1 MTSASIHQFKHWLK
15 FHPNS
20 RIRNVFFILK
30 DLRSAE
36 LPTPQILNR
45 CLYQAHKLVANMVS
59 GFTRFFYWTP
69 TFKGRIAQC
78 GKHLYLYG
86 GLPFVSGPLQISI
99 GDNCRI
105 SGHSTFSGC
114 TQPLEGLE
122 HPLLSIGNNV
132 DIGWQSTI
140 AVGGKVIISDNVRI
154 AGGAFL
160 FGYSGHPLDAKR
172 RAAGEGDD
180 PQQIGD
186 IVLEQD
192 VWLGTNVTIKGGVTI
207 GEGAVVAAG
216 SVVTK
221 NIPSF
226 SIAAGN
232 PARVVGQIKS
242 EEVTKSDAFDS
253 FDSFETR
260 GGDHA

>member
-1 MTSASIHQFKHWLK
+1 MTLASIHQFKHWLK

-30 DLRSAE
+30 NIRSAE
-36 LPTPQILNR
+36 LPTPKVFNR
-45 CLYQAHKLVANMVS
+45 ALYQVHKLIVNIIGGV
-59 GFTRFFYWTP
+59 TRFCYWTP
-69 TFKGRIAQC
+69 AFKGRVAQC
-78 GKHLYLYG
+78 GKRLYLYG

-99 GDNCRI
+99 GDDCRV
-105 SGHSTFSGC
+105 SGHTTFSGC

-140 AVGGKVIISDNVRI
+140 AVGKRVIISDNVRI

-172 RAAGEGDD
+172 RAQGEGDD

-186 IVLEQD
+186 IILEQD
-192 VWLGTNVTIKGGVTI
+192 IWLGTNVTVKAETSLVKALWLLP
-207 GEGAVVAAG
+207 AV
-216 SVVTK
+216 S
-221 NIPSF
+221 
-226 SIAAGN
+226 
-232 PARVVGQIKS
+232 
-242 EEVTKSDAFDS
+242 
-253 FDSFETR
+253 
-260 GGDHA
+260 

>member
-1 MTSASIHQFKHWLK
+1 MTLASIHQFKHWLK

-30 DLRSAE
+30 NIRSAE
-36 LPTPQILNR
+36 LPTPKVFNR
-45 CLYQAHKLVANMVS
+45 ALYQVHKLIVNIIGGV
-59 GFTRFFYWTP
+59 TRFCYWTP
-69 TFKGRIAQC
+69 AFKGRVAQC
-78 GKHLYLYG
+78 GKRLYLYG

-99 GDNCRI
+99 GDDCRV
-105 SGHSTFSGC
+105 SGHTTFSGC

-140 AVGGKVIISDNVRI
+140 AVGKRVIISDNVRI

-172 RAAGEGDD
+172 RAQGEGDD

-186 IVLEQD
+186 IILEQD
-192 VWLGTNVTIKGGVTI
+192 VWLGTNVTVKGGVTI

-221 NIPSF
+221 SIPAF
-226 SIAAGN
+226 AIAAGN

-242 EEVTKSDAFDS
+242 VEVTESDVFDS
-253 FDSFETR
+253 LETH

>member
-1 MTSASIHQFKHWLK
+1 MTLASIHQFKHWLK

-30 DLRSAE
+30 NIRSAE
-36 LPTPQILNR
+36 LPTPKVFNR
-45 CLYQAHKLVANMVS
+45 ALYQVHKLIVNIIGGV
-59 GFTRFFYWTP
+59 TRFCYWTP
-69 TFKGRIAQC
+69 AFKGRVAQC
-78 GKHLYLYG
+78 GKRLYLYG

-99 GDNCRI
+99 GDDCRV
-105 SGHSTFSGC
+105 SGHTTFSGC

-140 AVGGKVIISDNVRI
+140 AVGKRVIISDNVRI

-172 RAAGEGDD
+172 RAQGEGDD

-186 IVLEQD
+186 IILEQD
-192 VWLGTNVTIKGGVTI
+192 IWLGTNVTVKGGVII

-221 NIPSF
+221 SIPAF
-226 SIAAGN
+226 AIAAGN

-242 EEVTKSDAFDS
+242 VEVTESDVFDS
-253 FDSFETR
+253 LETH

>member
-30 DLRSAE
+30 YLRSAE

-45 CLYQAHKLVANMVS
+45 WLYQAHKLVANMVS

-122 HPLLSIGNNV
+122 HPLLSIGSNV

-242 EEVTKSDAFDS
+242 EEVKKSDA

>member
-30 DLRSAE
+30 NIRSAE
-36 LPTPQILNR
+36 LPTPQIFNR
-45 CLYQAHKLVANMVS
+45 ALYHVHKLIVNMIGGV
-59 GFTRFFYWTP
+59 TRFCYWTP
-69 TFKGRIAQC
+69 VFKGRVAQC
-78 GKHLYLYG
+78 GKRLYLYG

-99 GDNCRI
+99 GDDCRV
-105 SGHSTFSGC
+105 SGHTTFSGC
-114 TQPLEGLE
+114 TQPIEGLE

-140 AVGGKVIISDNVRI
+140 AVGKRVVISDNVRV

-172 RAAGEGDD
+172 RAQGEGDD

-186 IVLEQD
+186 IILEQD
-192 VWLGTNVTIKGGVTI
+192 VWLGTNVTVKGGVTI
-207 GEGAVVAAG
+207 GEGAVIAAG

-221 NIPSF
+221 SIPAF

-242 EEVTKSDAFDS
+242 VEVTESDVFDS
-253 FDSFETR
+253 LETH

>member
-1 MTSASIHQFKHWLK
+1 MTLASIHQFKHWLK

-30 DLRSAE
+30 NIRSAE
-36 LPTPQILNR
+36 LPTPKVFNR
-45 CLYQAHKLVANMVS
+45 ALYQVHKLIVNIIGGV
-59 GFTRFFYWTP
+59 TRFCYWTP
-69 TFKGRIAQC
+69 AFKGRVAQC
-78 GKHLYLYG
+78 GKRLYLYG

-99 GDNCRI
+99 GDDCRV
-105 SGHSTFSGC
+105 SGHTTFSGC

-140 AVGGKVIISDNVRI
+140 AVGKRVIISDNVRI

-172 RAAGEGDD
+172 RAQGEGDD

-186 IVLEQD
+186 IILEQD
-192 VWLGTNVTIKGGVTI
+192 VWLGTNVTVKGGVTI
-207 GEGAVVAAG
+207 GEGAVIAAG

-221 NIPSF
+221 SIPAF
-226 SIAAGN
+226 AIAAGN

-242 EEVTKSDAFDS
+242 VEVTESDVFDS
-253 FDSFETR
+253 LETH

>member
-1 MTSASIHQFKHWLK
+1 MNI
-15 FHPNS
+15 
-20 RIRNVFFILK
+20 IGGI
-30 DLRSAE
+30 
-36 LPTPQILNR
+36 
-45 CLYQAHKLVANMVS
+45 
-59 GFTRFFYWTP
+59 TRFCYWTP
-69 TFKGRIAQC
+69 AFKGRVAQC
-78 GKHLYLYG
+78 GKRLYLYG

-99 GDNCRI
+99 GDDCRV
-105 SGHSTFSGC
+105 SGHTTFSGC

-140 AVGGKVIISDNVRI
+140 AVGKRVIISDNVRI

-172 RAAGEGDD
+172 RAQGEGDD

-186 IVLEQD
+186 IILEQD
-192 VWLGTNVTIKGGVTI
+192 VWLGTNVTVKGGVTI

-221 NIPSF
+221 SIPAF
-226 SIAAGN
+226 AIAAGN

-242 EEVTKSDAFDS
+242 VEVTESDVFYS
-253 FDSFETR
+253 LETH

>member
-1 MTSASIHQFKHWLK
+1 MTLASIHQFKHWLK

-30 DLRSAE
+30 NIRSAE
-36 LPTPQILNR
+36 LPTPKVFNR
-45 CLYQAHKLVANMVS
+45 ALYQVHKLIVNIIGGV
-59 GFTRFFYWTP
+59 TRFCYWTP
-69 TFKGRIAQC
+69 AFKGRVAQC
-78 GKHLYLYG
+78 GKRLYLYG

-99 GDNCRI
+99 GDDCRV
-105 SGHSTFSGC
+105 SGHTTFSGC

-140 AVGGKVIISDNVRI
+140 AVGKRVIISDNVRI

-172 RAAGEGDD
+172 RAQGEGDD

-186 IVLEQD
+186 IILEQD
-192 VWLGTNVTIKGGVTI
+192 VWLGTNVAVKGGVTI

-221 NIPSF
+221 SIPAF
-226 SIAAGN
+226 AIAAGN

-242 EEVTKSDAFDS
+242 VEVTESDVFDS
-253 FDSFETR
+253 LETH

>member
-114 TQPLEGLE
+114 TQPLECLE
-122 HPLLSIGNNV
+122 HPLLSIGSNV

-242 EEVTKSDAFDS
+242 EEVKKSDA

>member
-1 MTSASIHQFKHWLK
+1 M
-15 FHPNS
+15 
-20 RIRNVFFILK
+20 
-30 DLRSAE
+30 
-36 LPTPQILNR
+36 
-45 CLYQAHKLVANMVS
+45 
-59 GFTRFFYWTP
+59 
-69 TFKGRIAQC
+69 
-78 GKHLYLYG
+78 
-86 GLPFVSGPLQISI
+86 
-99 GDNCRI
+99 
-105 SGHSTFSGC
+105 
-114 TQPLEGLE
+114 
-122 HPLLSIGNNV
+122 
-132 DIGWQSTI
+132 
-140 AVGGKVIISDNVRI
+140 GGKVIISDNVRI

-242 EEVTKSDAFDS
+242 EEVTKSD
-253 FDSFETR
+253 SFETR

>member
-1 MTSASIHQFKHWLK
+1 MTLASIHQFKHWLK

-30 DLRSAE
+30 NIRSAE
-36 LPTPQILNR
+36 LPTPKVFNR
-45 CLYQAHKLVANMVS
+45 ALYQVHKLIVNIIGGV
-59 GFTRFFYWTP
+59 TRFCYWTP
-69 TFKGRIAQC
+69 ALKGRVAQC
-78 GKHLYLYG
+78 GKRLYLYG

-99 GDNCRI
+99 GDDCRV
-105 SGHSTFSGC
+105 SGHTTFSGC

-140 AVGGKVIISDNVRI
+140 AVGKRVVISDNVRI

-172 RAAGEGDD
+172 RAQGEGDD

-186 IVLEQD
+186 IILEQD
-192 VWLGTNVTIKGGVTI
+192 VWLGTNVTVKGGVTI

-221 NIPSF
+221 SIPAF
-226 SIAAGN
+226 AIAAGN

-242 EEVTKSDAFDS
+242 VEVTESDVFDS
-253 FDSFETR
+253 LETH

>member
-1 MTSASIHQFKHWLK
+1 MTSVSIHQFKHWLK

-30 DLRSAE
+30 DIRSTE
-36 LPTPQILNR
+36 LPTPQVLNR
-45 CLYQAHKLVANMVS
+45 CLYQAHKLVVNLVS

-69 TFKGRIAQC
+69 AFKGRVAQC
-78 GKHLYLYG
+78 GKRLYLYG
-86 GLPFVSGPLQISI
+86 GLPFVSGPVQITI

-105 SGHSTFSGC
+105 SGHTTFSGC

-140 AVGGKVIISDNVRI
+140 AVGGKVVISDNVRI

-172 RAAGEGDD
+172 RALGEGDD
-180 PQQIGD
+180 PQQIGN
-186 IVLEQD
+186 IILEQD
-192 VWLGTNVTIKGGVTI
+192 VWLGTNVTVKGGVTI
-207 GEGAVVAAG
+207 GEGAVIAAG

-221 NIPSF
+221 NVPAF
-226 SIAAGN
+226 AIAGGN

-242 EEVTKSDAFDS
+242 VEVTESDVFDS
-253 FDSFETR
+253 LETH

>member
-1 MTSASIHQFKHWLK
+1 MTLASIHQFKHWLK

-30 DLRSAE
+30 NIRSAE
-36 LPTPQILNR
+36 LPTPKVFNR
-45 CLYQAHKLVANMVS
+45 ALYQVHKLIVNIIGGV
-59 GFTRFFYWTP
+59 TRFCYWTP
-69 TFKGRIAQC
+69 AFKGRVAQC
-78 GKHLYLYG
+78 GKRLYLYG

-99 GDNCRI
+99 GDDCRV
-105 SGHSTFSGC
+105 SGHTTFSGC

-140 AVGGKVIISDNVRI
+140 AVGKRVIISDNVRI

-172 RAAGEGDD
+172 RAQGEGDD

-186 IVLEQD
+186 IILEQD
-192 VWLGTNVTIKGGVTI
+192 IWLGTNVTVKGGVTI

-221 NIPSF
+221 SIPAF
-226 SIAAGN
+226 AIAAGN

-242 EEVTKSDAFDS
+242 VEVTESDVFDS
-253 FDSFETR
+253 LETH

>member
-1 MTSASIHQFKHWLK
+1 MTPASLHHFKHWLK

-30 DLRSAE
+30 NIRIAD
-36 LPTPQILNR
+36 LPTPQTFNR
-45 CLYQAHKLVANMVS
+45 CLYYTHKLVVS
-59 GFTRFFYWTP
+59 IIGGFTRICYWTP
-69 TFKGRIAQC
+69 AFKGRVAQC
-78 GKHLYLYG
+78 GKRLYLYG

-99 GDNCRI
+99 GDDCRV
-105 SGHSTFSGC
+105 SKHTTFSGC

-122 HPLLSIGNNV
+122 CPLLSIGNNV

-140 AVGGKVIISDNVRI
+140 AVGKRVIISDNVRI

-160 FGYSGHPLDAKR
+160 FGYSGHPLDATR
-172 RAAGEGDD
+172 RARGEGDD

-186 IVLEQD
+186 IILKQD
-192 VWLGTNVTIKGGVTI
+192 VWLGTNVTVKGGVTI

-221 NIPSF
+221 DIPAF

-232 PARVVGQIKS
+232 PAKIVGHIKTV
-242 EEVTKSDAFDS
+242 EVTKSDVFDS
-253 FDSFETR
+253 QETQ

>member
-30 DLRSAE
+30 NIRSAE
-36 LPTPQILNR
+36 LPTPQTFNR
-45 CLYQAHKLVANMVS
+45 ALYQVHKLIVNII
-59 GFTRFFYWTP
+59 GGITRFCYWTP
-69 TFKGRIAQC
+69 AFKGRVAQC
-78 GKHLYLYG
+78 GKRLYLYG

-99 GDNCRI
+99 GDDCRV
-105 SGHSTFSGC
+105 SGHTTFSGC

-140 AVGGKVIISDNVRI
+140 AVGKRVIISDNVRI

-172 RAAGEGDD
+172 RAQGEGDD

-186 IVLEQD
+186 IILEQD
-192 VWLGTNVTIKGGVTI
+192 VWLGTNVTVKGGVTI

-221 NIPSF
+221 SIPAF
-226 SIAAGN
+226 AIAAGN

-242 EEVTKSDAFDS
+242 VEVTESDVFDS
-253 FDSFETR
+253 LETH

>member
-78 GKHLYLYG
+78 GKNLYLYG

-122 HPLLSIGNNV
+122 HPLLSIGSNV

-242 EEVTKSDAFDS
+242 EEVKKSDA

>member
-1 MTSASIHQFKHWLK
+1 MTSASINQFKHWLK

-114 TQPLEGLE
+114 TQPLECLE
-122 HPLLSIGNNV
+122 HPLLSIGSNV

-253 FDSFETR
+253 FETR

>member
-1 MTSASIHQFKHWLK
+1 MTSVSINQFKHWLK

-30 DLRSAE
+30 NIRSAD
-36 LPTPQILNR
+36 LPTPIVFNR
-45 CLYQAHKLVANMVS
+45 CLYQGHKLVVNMVS

-69 TFKGRIAQC
+69 AFKGRVTQC
-78 GKHLYLYG
+78 GKRLYLYG
-86 GLPFVSGPLQISI
+86 GLPFVSGPVQISI

-105 SGHSTFSGC
+105 SGHTTFSGC
-114 TQPLEGLE
+114 TQLHEGLE

-172 RAAGEGDD
+172 RARGDGDD

-186 IVLEQD
+186 IILEPD
-192 VWLGTNVTIKGGVTI
+192 VWLGTNVTVKGGVTI
-207 GEGAVVAAG
+207 GEGTVVAAG

-221 NIPSF
+221 SIPPF

-232 PARVVGQIKS
+232 PAQVVGHIKS
-242 EEVTKSDAFDS
+242 LEITESDVFN
-253 FDSFETR
+253 SFETR

>member
-1 MTSASIHQFKHWLK
+1 MTLASIHQFKHWLK

-30 DLRSAE
+30 NIRSAE
-36 LPTPQILNR
+36 LPTPKVFNR
-45 CLYQAHKLVANMVS
+45 ALYQVHKLIVNIIGGV
-59 GFTRFFYWTP
+59 TRFCYWTP
-69 TFKGRIAQC
+69 AFKGRVAQC
-78 GKHLYLYG
+78 GKRLYLYG

-99 GDNCRI
+99 GDDCRV
-105 SGHSTFSGC
+105 SGHTTFSGC

-132 DIGWQSTI
+132 DVGWQSTI
-140 AVGGKVIISDNVRI
+140 AVGKRVIISDNVRI

-172 RAAGEGDD
+172 RAQGEGDD

-186 IVLEQD
+186 IILEQD
-192 VWLGTNVTIKGGVTI
+192 VWLGTNVTVKGGVTI

-221 NIPSF
+221 SIPAF
-226 SIAAGN
+226 AIAAGN

-242 EEVTKSDAFDS
+242 VEVTESDVFDS
-253 FDSFETR
+253 LETH

>member
-30 DLRSAE
+30 NIRSAE
-36 LPTPQILNR
+36 LPTPKILNR
-45 CLYQAHKLVANMVS
+45 ALYQVHKLIVNIIGGV
-59 GFTRFFYWTP
+59 TRFCYWTP
-69 TFKGRIAQC
+69 AFKGRVAQC
-78 GKHLYLYG
+78 GRRLYLYG

-99 GDNCRI
+99 GDDCRV
-105 SGHSTFSGC
+105 SGHTTFSGC

-140 AVGGKVIISDNVRI
+140 AVGKRVIISDNVRI

-172 RAAGEGDD
+172 RAQGEGDD

-186 IVLEQD
+186 IILEQD
-192 VWLGTNVTIKGGVTI
+192 VWLGTNVTVKGGVTI

-221 NIPSF
+221 SIPAF
-226 SIAAGN
+226 AIAAGN

-242 EEVTKSDAFDS
+242 VEVTESDVFDS
-253 FDSFETR
+253 LETH